1 MKNNNVDK
9 FFEKYAMTETLN
21 VLKEIKEKRNQE
33 MKDARMKFL
42 SSIVYKVPLYSFN
55 SVMPN
60 YLVDNEFEKVFNFD
74 RCIFVTVVD
83 KNHVKEIKTG
93 MVFSILN
100 LSKENDNFESSYID
114 YTLSDEQ
121 YSRFAL
127 SKNSM
132 LQGQKSTL
140 EELISYIKCDE
151 KVIRDYI
158 NGQCFSSN
166 KKVKSI

>member
-1 MKNNNVDK
+1 
-9 FFEKYAMTETLN
+9 
-21 VLKEIKEKRNQE
+21 
-33 MKDARMKFL
+33 
-42 SSIVYKVPLYSFN
+42 
-55 SVMPN
+55 
-60 YLVDNEFEKVFNFD
+60 
-74 RCIFVTVVD
+74 
-83 KNHVKEIKTG
+83 

-114 YTLSDEQ
+114 YTLNDEQ

-158 NGQCFSSN
+158 NGQFFSSN